1 MTDDELKEY
10 LKYELLS
17 NVIES
22 IGKNINDDSV
32 KELLILNKRND
43 SELDVGKAIIQQCDS
58 LKSEFIRLTDEYFEL
73 LADIMAINN
82 IPPEK
87 RNSYIGNAVNIRV
100 KHDLILNTMLNNIK
114 GNTYLL
120 SKTADVMPSVKS
132 HFDGKQKKNYKDGRE
147 ERKQESIEY
156 AKNKWKSDHTIRVGT
171 LANEIKLKLKITHT
185 SKAIEGW
192 IKKYKPENKK

>member
-1 MTDDELKEY
+1 MTDDELEEY

-32 KELLILNKRND
+32 KEILILNKRND

-114 GNTYLL
+114 GNTLLRAFELFERRLLLL
-120 SKTADVMPSVKS
+120 S
-132 HFDGKQKKNYKDGRE
+132 
-147 ERKQESIEY
+147 
-156 AKNKWKSDHTIRVGT
+156 
-171 LANEIKLKLKITHT
+171 
-185 SKAIEGW
+185 
-192 IKKYKPENKK
+192 